1 MGGSAGLGRRRAC
14 EKQVP
19 ILLVVVVVVLRPRQF
34 LGCLVQA
41 NLSLLCFPERSDAS
55 PEVNR
60 SGDARYPVRTEPLP
74 TTLIVALYRRIEA

>member
-19 ILLVVVVVVLRPRQF
+19 ILLVVVLRPRQF